1 MENNFEKI
9 ANIELHISDNCSEEN
24 KKILEYYWKMENKD
38 FKNLPSLVT
47 KEFNITQNELN
58 NLNTTYASLSLYL
71 LCENCSSYEKHL
83 AKSHFTYK
91 HVISNHRRKHKY
103 PIKCNHCIE
112 VERENQRLEFI
123 RKKEEYILKQ
133 NSAIENKNWE
143 NLSNF
148 ERAVLGNC
156 LEMNFNQLKHHYGKL
171 LGRDNF
177 YDLIRALKTIEHQN
191 LIELY
196 KESDNSYIK
205 GYHIENKLKA
215 HKEEI
220 IFLEEVT
227 ESSVEIDSETN
238 EIKFKL
244 TINEN
249 QQHPDQ
255 PIYAGTV
262 TFNERIV
269 IEPGIE
275 YVFGQ
280 WQRANNNLYLTMIPI
295 DNLEKTPTQRR
306 VSKLPISIQKGVKD
320 FLNNI
325 GKNNNF

>member
-1 MENNFEKI
+1 MEKKFE
-9 ANIELHISDNCSEEN
+9 NITNIQLHISDHSSKED
-24 KKILEYYWKMENKD
+24 KKILQFYWEM
-38 FKNLPSLVT
+38 KNEVLKNTPSLVR
-47 KEFNITQNELN
+47 KKFNITQAELN
-58 NLNTTYASLSLYL
+58 RLNATYASLSLYL
-71 LCENCSSYEKHL
+71 LCENCISYEKQL
-83 AKSHFTYK
+83 ASSHSAYK
-91 HVISNHRRKHKY
+91 QVIINHRSKY
-103 PIKCNHCIE
+103 TYPFKCNHCELEIKKTETQEAEEKRNTLIE
-112 VERENQRLEFI
+112 NL
-123 RKKEEYILKQ
+123 

-177 YDLIRALKTIEHQN
+177 YDLIRALETIEHQN

-196 KESDNSYIK
+196 KESNSRYIK
-205 GYHIENKLKA
+205 NYHIENKLKA
-215 HKEEI
+215 FKEEI
-220 IFLEEVT
+220 IFLEEVP

-255 PIYAGTV
+255 PMHAGTV
-262 TFNERIV
+262 TFKERIV
-269 IEPGIE
+269 IEPGVE
-275 YVFGQ
+275 YIFGQ
-280 WQRANNNLYLTMIPI
+280 WKRANDSLYLTMIPI
-295 DNLEKTPTQRR
+295 DQLEKTPIQKRISNT
-306 VSKLPISIQKGVKD
+306 PISLKKGITD

-325 GKNNNF
+325 ADDHHF

>member
-1 MENNFEKI
+1 MENNFVNI

-38 FKNLPSLVT
+38 FKNLPLSVR
-47 KEFNITQNELN
+47 KEFNITQSELN
-58 NLNTTYASLSLYL
+58 KLNTTFASLSLYL
-71 LCENCSSYEKHL
+71 LCENCSSYEKYYATSHY
-83 AKSHFTYK
+83 AYKS
-91 HVISNHRRKHKY
+91 VISNHKRKYTY
-103 PIKCNHCIE
+103 PFKCNHCKE
-112 VERENQRLEFI
+112 EERKNQRLEFI
-123 RKKEEYILKQ
+123 RKKEEYILRQ

-156 LEMNFNQLKHHYGKL
+156 LEMNFNQLKHHYGRL
-171 LGRDNF
+171 LGRGNF

-196 KESDNSYIK
+196 KESDNRYIK
-205 GYHIENKLKA
+205 GYHIENKLIA
-215 HKEEI
+215 YKEEI

-227 ESSVEIDSETN
+227 ESSVEINSETN

-255 PIYAGTV
+255 PMYAGTV

-280 WQRANNNLYLTMIPI
+280 WQRANKNLYLTMMPI

-320 FLNNI
+320 FLNNMS
-325 GKNNNF
+325 KNNNF

>member
-1 MENNFEKI
+1 MENNFENI
-9 ANIELHISDNCSEEN
+9 VNIELHISSDCSEEH

-38 FKNLPSLVT
+38 FKNLPLSVR
-47 KEFNITQNELN
+47 KEFNITQSELN
-58 NLNTTYASLSLYL
+58 KLNISFASLSLYL
-71 LCENCSSYEKHL
+71 LCENCSSYEKHV
-83 AKSHFTYK
+83 ATSHYAYK
-91 HVISNHRRKHKY
+91 HVISNHRNKY
-103 PIKCNHCIE
+103 TYPFKCNHCIE
-112 VERENQRLEFI
+112 EERKNQRLEFI
-123 RKKEEYILKQ
+123 RKKETFILKQ

-177 YDLIRALKTIEHQN
+177 YDLIRALETIEYQN

-196 KESDNSYIK
+196 KESNNRYIK
-205 GYHIENKLKA
+205 NYHIENKLKA
-215 HKEEI
+215 FKEEI
-220 IFLEEVT
+220 IFLEEVP

-244 TINEN
+244 TINES

-255 PIYAGTV
+255 PMHAGTV
-262 TFNERIV
+262 TFKERIV
-269 IEPGIE
+269 IEPGVE
-275 YVFGQ
+275 YIFGQ
-280 WQRANNNLYLTMIPI
+280 WKRANDSLYLTMIPI
-295 DNLEKTPTQRR
+295 DQLEKTPIQKRISNT
-306 VSKLPISIQKGVKD
+306 PISLKKGITD

-325 GKNNNF
+325 AEDHHF